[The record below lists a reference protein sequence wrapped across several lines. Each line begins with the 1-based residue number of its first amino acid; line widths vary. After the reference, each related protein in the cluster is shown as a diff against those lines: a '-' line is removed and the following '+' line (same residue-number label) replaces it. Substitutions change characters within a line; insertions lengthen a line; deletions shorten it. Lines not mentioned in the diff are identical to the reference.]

1 VTPEHSDRLE
11 QERWQR
17 ERDGTARER
26 APRFETVSG
35 IPVPPL
41 VTPADLPGH
50 DYLRDLGFPGQ
61 PPFTRGAHPA
71 MYRSRLWTVRP
82 LAGFGTPEDTNAR
95 LRYLLA
101 QGATGLSLTF
111 DYPTLRGYD
120 SDQPE
125 ARADAG
131 KGGVA
136 VDCLDDVEALF
147 DAIPVDRL
155 SVSLVTCNPGMAIV
169 LLAMYAAMARRR
181 GLAPD
186 CLAGTSQNDFLMET
200 AVTTAPRALPPA
212 GAFRLECDT
221 IEWAVRHLPRWNPVS
236 FVGYN
241 LREAGATAV
250 EELAVCLAH
259 ARAVLR
265 ELARRG
271 LGADAAAPRL
281 SFFFS
286 AHRTFLEVFAKY
298 RAARRLWAWML
309 AEEFGS
315 RDARARTLRFHVQTS
330 GVTLTA
336 QQPLNNVVRG
346 AYQALA
352 AVLGGAQSLHV
363 SGHDEAFCL
372 PTEASARLALRT
384 QQIVQHESGVTAA
397 VDPLGGA
404 YVLERLTDELETR
417 ARALVA
423 EVEDGGGI
431 VRVTESGWLHGRL
444 TASAE
449 AYRAGVEDGRLPVV
463 GLNCFTEGDEG
474 LPEVFAQPAAAPRQ
488 AERLRRLRATRDADA
503 CRQALDELARTLASD
518 RNAFPAVTAAV
529 EAGATLGEVHARFRS
544 RYGAWTLPLA

>member
-1 VTPEHSDRLE
+1 
-11 QERWQR
+11 
-17 ERDGTARER
+17 
-26 APRFETVSG
+26 
-35 IPVPPL
+35 
-41 VTPADLPGH
+41 
-50 DYLRDLGFPGQ
+50 
-61 PPFTRGAHPA
+61 
-71 MYRSRLWTVRP
+71 
-82 LAGFGTPEDTNAR
+82 
-95 LRYLLA
+95 
-101 QGATGLSLTF
+101 
-111 DYPTLRGYD
+111 
-120 SDQPE
+120 
-125 ARADAG
+125 
-131 KGGVA
+131 
-136 VDCLDDVEALF
+136 
-147 DAIPVDRL
+147 
-155 SVSLVTCNPGMAIV
+155 
-169 LLAMYAAMARRR
+169 
-181 GLAPD
+181 
-186 CLAGTSQNDFLMET
+186 
-200 AVTTAPRALPPA
+200 
-212 GAFRLECDT
+212 
-221 IEWAVRHLPRWNPVS
+221 
-236 FVGYN
+236 
-241 LREAGATAV
+241 
-250 EELAVCLAH
+250 
-259 ARAVLR
+259 
-265 ELARRG
+265 
-271 LGADAAAPRL
+271 
-281 SFFFS
+281 
-286 AHRTFLEVFAKY
+286 
-298 RAARRLWAWML
+298 ML

-431 VRVTESGWLHGRL
+431 VRVTETGWLHGRL

-503 CRQALDELARTLASD
+503 CRQALDELAWTLASD